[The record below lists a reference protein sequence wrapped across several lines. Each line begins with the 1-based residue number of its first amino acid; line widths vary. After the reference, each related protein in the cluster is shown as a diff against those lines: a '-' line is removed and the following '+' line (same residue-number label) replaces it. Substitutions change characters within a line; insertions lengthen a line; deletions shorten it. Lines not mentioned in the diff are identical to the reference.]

1 MESLDQKIEQAKQK
15 VIKTNAAHEKAVDEL
30 QILLDKKKTLQTDE
44 LMQAISKSEKTFE
57 EIMRFIEKGWYA
69 MKKYTFKVYLAGRG
83 KEVYRVI
90 EMTVYPQI

>member
-57 EIMRFIEKGWYA
+57 EIMRFIEKG
-69 MKKYTFKVYLAGRG
+69 
-83 KEVYRVI
+83 
-90 EMTVYPQI
+90 